1 MAERKTIVAKKT
13 VVDVSADEQEKVLS
27 QLQQQDKKKNIQRI
41 TVDFPQFLYDR
52 MKNEIDDTGQ
62 TMKGFIVGLVRD
74 HFTRKENTEKQTS

>member
-1 MAERKTIVAKKT
+1 MAERKPIVAKKVT
-13 VVDVSADEQEKVLS
+13 VDVSATEQEKVLV

-52 MKNEIDDTGQ
+52 MKVEIDDTGQ

-74 HFTRKENTEKQTS
+74 HFTRKEN